1 LLEDLGIDLELIK
14 QRTLSVLLMKNCK
27 QEFAIHSDMM
37 GPVLLGFVLGILLLL
52 NGKVHFGYI
61 YGFGITG
68 IVCLYTILNLL
79 SQEKLIPLYNV
90 LSILGYCLL
99 PIVLLAGVTLFL
111 KILGLKLL
119 VNIFAV
125 LAVAW
130 STYTASTFFEEV
142 LQLNH

>member
-1 LLEDLGIDLELIK
+1 MLLFFWSDLGIDLELIK

-52 NGKVHFGYI
+52 VKLKKKFFFLIPKTLISKKFFLSHTQNGKVHFGYI

-79 SQEKLIPLYNV
+79 SQV
-90 LSILGYCLL
+90 
-99 PIVLLAGVTLFL
+99 
-111 KILGLKLL
+111 
-119 VNIFAV
+119 IF
-125 LAVAW
+125 
-130 STYTASTFFEEV
+130 
-142 LQLNH
+142 